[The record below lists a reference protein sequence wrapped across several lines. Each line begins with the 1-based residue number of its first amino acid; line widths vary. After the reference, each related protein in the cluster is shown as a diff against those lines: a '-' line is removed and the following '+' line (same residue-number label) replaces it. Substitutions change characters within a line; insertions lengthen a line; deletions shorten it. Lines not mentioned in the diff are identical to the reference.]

1 MNLLDVGYFK
11 TEENVNTDLEI
22 IWVAAL
28 QLPSFRVHFVL
39 PLYQLLISS
48 RLFKSIPSFTCCPIA
63 LFFLL
68 HWFEWLIFNTSY
80 VLFSMCLWIPW
91 MNYFFYNCKLL
102 RKNSFIDFNLIFSIW
117 CDILKNYR
125 CNCNV
130 TLTAYP
136 IYFHFCIFSSIQCQ
150 DSIVCV

>member
-11 TEENVNTDLEI
+11 TEENVNTDSEI
-22 IWVAAL
+22 IVAAL

-39 PLYQLLISS
+39 PLYQLLNI
-48 RLFKSIPSFTCCPIA
+48 FKAIQVYTFLYLLSYCIVFSAPLVWMTNIPTPPTCFSPCACEYPKWII
-63 LFFLL
+63 FF
-68 HWFEWLIFNTSY
+68 H
-80 VLFSMCLWIPW
+80 
-91 MNYFFYNCKLL
+91 NCKLL

-136 IYFHFCIFSSIQCQ
+136 IYFHFSIFSSIQCQ
-150 DSIVCV
+150 DSIVCA